1 MALPLD
7 TLIRAVTKDEAFEM
21 ALDMLE
27 SVKIPA
33 RSWRRGGVARSI
45 VGVLATVAAQAS
57 DIVANGIASQF
68 LEHAQRDW
76 LTLLAHYLYKVERIT
91 ATFASGYVTLT
102 NQGGGVFDYGA
113 NEVVI
118 KASSTGARYRITE
131 AFHLGVLGEVTVAVA
146 AIEAGSASSA
156 EPGAIDTLET
166 TMQRVVV
173 GNVEAVIGL
182 DAESDDDLKTRCW
195 ASIGTLSP
203 NGPRD
208 AFEFAVR
215 SATIA
220 GNPTN
225 INRLVV
231 KPALGNGT
239 VRLVC
244 ASASGTP
251 TSEELTAARASVELL
266 ARTDTDTV
274 LLEGAASVVVSKTI
288 TIWRRGSDDDT
299 VRAAA
304 FAALETLSA
313 TYPIGGIAKFSGGQG
328 YLYTDAISSA
338 VIGAGG
344 GAVFDVDYDVPT
356 DTPLADNEVPTI
368 AANILVRTAA

>member
-1 MALPLD
+1 MLPID

-21 ALDMLE
+21 ALSLLE

-33 RSWRRGGVARSI
+33 RSWRRGGVSRSI

-57 DIVANGIASQF
+57 DIVASGIASQF
-68 LEHAQRDW
+68 LDYAERDW
-76 LTLLAHYLYKVERIT
+76 LTLLAHYIYKVERIT

-102 NQGGGVFDYGA
+102 NQGGGVFNYGA
-113 NEVVI
+113 NEVVL
-118 KASSTGARYRITE
+118 KNSATGARYRVSE
-131 AFHLGVLGEVTVAVA
+131 AFTLGVLGEVTVSVA
-146 AIEAGSASSA
+146 AIEAGSASSS
-156 EPGAIDTLET
+156 EPGAIDTIET

-182 DAESDDDLKTRCW
+182 DAESDDDLRARCW

-203 NGPRD
+203 HGPRD
-208 AFEFAVR
+208 AYEYAVR
-215 SATIA
+215 SATIDGA
-220 GNPTN
+220 PTN

-231 KPALGNGT
+231 RPALGDGS

-251 TSEELTAARASVELL
+251 TPEELKAARDSIELL

-274 LLEGAASVVVSKTI
+274 LLEAASSVTIAKTI
-288 TIWRRGSDDDT
+288 TVWRRGGDDDT

-313 TYPIGGIAKFSGGQG
+313 TYPIGGISKFAGGQG
-328 YLYTDAISSA
+328 YLYTDAISST

-344 GAVFDVDYDVPT
+344 GVVFDVDYDVPT

-368 AANILVRTAA
+368 AATILVRTAA